1 MDGVLCLVPE
11 RGEVMDFTGIG
22 FYGAVCGALA
32 GLAPYL
38 GAVWVRIIAGAVV
51 GVASS
56 FVLPA
61 VRDAMGALY

>member
-1 MDGVLCLVPE
+1 
-11 RGEVMDFTGIG
+11 MDFTGIG